1 VPHSSPNH
9 PYTPRAWHAR
19 PDRDTAP
26 PKIRGALI
34 PFVILSAAALVAA
47 GLFPAVG
54 GLGKAAKLLGQQFE
68 CSKSLT
74 IPSLALR
81 STIVAADGSV
91 ISQVANENRIP
102 VELGQVNEVTKRA
115 ILAVEDHSFYDHGPI
130 DVKAIGRALVANVS
144 AGKVVQG
151 GSTITQQLV
160 KNFYTGN
167 EQTLKRKIQE
177 AKDAICLERAYTK
190 DQILELYLNDVYLG
204 HGAYGVGAAAE
215 YYFGTTPEKL
225 TLPQAALLAAQ
236 ISSPSTYDPV
246 RHAEAATKQRNIAL
260 KDMLKYR
267 FITDKEYSQAAD
279 TPIKLSA
286 KKRLVNKPLPF
297 FAQFVQD
304 TILHPIPSDPNYK
317 TYLKLFGRSYQER
330 ERFLFQGGLKIYTT
344 YQPPL
349 LRYADAAVA
358 GRMPDEGNPFDRN
371 PEAALASIVPQTG
384 AIRSMVGGPD
394 YAARRH
400 KPNLAVQARRQ
411 AGSAFKAFTLAAA
424 LEAGIPL
431 GKVYDTPNPVHIPPG
446 PCGPSWSPQ
455 NAERGSGGFM
465 DMATA
470 TAESVNVWFAQLIAE
485 VGPEKVQQ
493 VAKKMGVVSYAYNS
507 YVSVPAFCSITLG
520 SVEVNPLSMA
530 VGFATLANNGVRCYP
545 FAIQKI
551 LSWNGK
557 VLYRAKPHCQKA
569 IAPKIAASVTS
580 LLQGVISR
588 GTGTRADIGRP
599 AAGKTGTAQDFADAW
614 FVGYVPQ
621 LATAVWVGYGYVNRN
636 VDMTRSP
643 ILTSGQ
649 LAGFHAFGGT
659 MAAPIWHDYM
669 QKAVAGLP
677 VKGFPSPPAP
687 AGGTVPN
694 VVGMKQADAEKTL
707 AKAGFT
713 PFVQEGPST
722 EPKGV
727 VYSQTPAGGAH
738 ATLGSRVTIMVSN
751 GKAPKVPV
759 PNVVGKTQ
767 AQATSILKGAGFV
780 VEVVYQNDPQ
790 NDGIVIAQV
799 PSGGN
804 HKVGSTV
811 TITVGQQGPT
821 PSPSPS
827 PGGG

>member
-9 PYTPRAWHAR
+9 PYTPRAWQAR

-26 PKIRGALI
+26 PRIRGALI

-68 CSKSLT
+68 CGQSLT

-81 STIVAADGSV
+81 STILAADGSI

-102 VELGQVNEVTKRA
+102 VELSQVNDFTKHAVLA
-115 ILAVEDHSFYDHGPI
+115 IEDHSFYDHGPV
-130 DVKAIGRALVANVS
+130 DVKAIGRALVANVR
-144 AGKVVQG
+144 AGQVVQG

-177 AKDAICLERAYTK
+177 AKDAICLEQTHTK
-190 DQILELYLNDVYLG
+190 DQILELYLNDLYLG
-204 HGAYGVGAAAE
+204 HGTYGVGASAE

-225 TLPQAALLAAQ
+225 SLPQAALLAAQ

-246 RHAEAATKQRNIAL
+246 RHPEAAAQQRNVVL
-260 KDMLKYR
+260 HDMLKYR
-267 FITDKEYSQAAD
+267 WITDQDYTQAVGA
-279 TPIKLSA
+279 PIKLSA
-286 KKRLVNKPLPF
+286 KKRNVNKPLPF

-304 TILHPIPSDPNYK
+304 TILHPIPTDPNYNA
-317 TYLKLFGRSYQER
+317 YLKLFGRSIQER
-330 ERFLFQGGLKIYTT
+330 ERFLLQGGLKIYTT
-344 YQPPL
+344 YQPQL
-349 LRYADAAVA
+349 QRFADAAVA
-358 GRMPDEGNPFDRN
+358 ARMPSEGNPFANN
-371 PEAALASIVPQTG
+371 PEAGLVSLVPQTG
-384 AIRSMVGGPD
+384 AIRAMVGGPS
-394 YAARRH
+394 YAERKH

-424 LEAGIPL
+424 LEAGVPL
-431 GKVYDTPNPVHIPPG
+431 GKVFDTPNPVHIPPG

-465 DMATA
+465 DMAEA

-493 VAKKMGVVSYAYNS
+493 VAKRMGVVSYAYNS

-520 SVEVNPLSMA
+520 SVEVNPLSMT

-551 LSWNGK
+551 VSWNGK
-557 VLYRAKPHCQKA
+557 VLFKAKPHCQKA
-569 IAPKIAASVTS
+569 IDPKIAASVTS
-580 LLQGVISR
+580 LLQGVISH
-588 GTGTRADIGRP
+588 GTGTRANIGRP

-621 LATAVWVGYGYVNRN
+621 LATGVWVGYGYVNRN
-636 VDMTRSP
+636 VDMTHSP
-643 ILTSGQ
+643 ILTTGQ

-659 MAAPIWHDYM
+659 MSAPIWHDYM
-669 QKAVAGLP
+669 AKAVASLP
-677 VKGFPSPPAP
+677 VKGFPTPPAP

-694 VVGMKQADAEKTL
+694 VVGMKQADAEKAL
-707 AKAGFT
+707 VKANFT
-713 PFVQEGPST
+713 PKVETGPST
-722 EPKGV
+722 EPAGV
-727 VYSQTPAGGAH
+727 VFSQAPAGGAH
-738 ATLGSRVTIMVSN
+738 ATLGSVVTIQVSN

-767 AQATSILKGAGFV
+767 ALATSILKGAGFV
-780 VEVVYQNDPQ
+780 VEVVLQQDPDPK
-790 NDGIVIAQV
+790 NDGIVLQQV
-799 PSGGN
+799 PSGGS
-804 HKVGSTV
+804 HRVGSTV
-811 TITVGQQGPT
+811 TIYVGQKGPTPT
-821 PSPSPS
+821 PSPSP
-827 PGGG
+827 G